1 VVWDFEF
8 RRCFGFRISDFELWE
23 CSVPYERHSVGANP
37 IELTLAAGIVLLL
50 VWLAAYFARRQWQT
64 LRSLRTDTEQSP
76 EDRAYHLAQAWR
88 RLIGCALMLAFA
100 GMLAGWY
107 VLGLSRQAEEL
118 RQEGRDAAV
127 VQEEPAGEF
136 TPEQRRVYRLVSA
149 YWIIAILLLMA
160 MVALAC
166 SDIWAIRRYGMRHLR
181 RIQSDRKAAI
191 EKEIAAYRSRRNG
204 VEGNGT
210 SMED

>member
-1 VVWDFEF
+1 M
-8 RRCFGFRISDFELWE
+8 
-23 CSVPYERHSVGANP
+23 GANG
-37 IELTLAAGIVLLL
+37 IELTLATGIVILL
-50 VWLAAYFARRQWQT
+50 VYLAAYFARRQWQT
-64 LRSLRTDTEQSP
+64 LRTLRTDTEQSP

-88 RLIGCALMLAFA
+88 RLIGCALMVAFA

-107 VLGLSRQAEEL
+107 GFGLSRQAEEL
-118 RQEGRDAAV
+118 RQEGQDAVAI
-127 VQEEPAGEF
+127 QGEPGGEF
-136 TPEQRRVYRLVSA
+136 TPEQRRVYRLVTA

-204 VEGNGT
+204 ATGGG
-210 SMED
+210 SMIEDG